1 MSSSMSF
8 SVTLLDLA
16 GFAALLLWGIHMVQT
31 GVLRALGPRLK
42 MLLGRALRHP
52 LQGFLAGAAVTTLL
66 QSSTATALMVS
77 GFTAAGLVALVPALA
92 VMLGANIGT
101 TLIVQA
107 LSFNVT
113 AFAPLAI
120 LGGLILFRRGAGT
133 GMRDIGRAL
142 IGLGLIVL
150 ALHHLVDLLR
160 PLEDAPSI
168 RMLMGAIATVPLLD
182 VMLAAILTWAVHSS
196 VAVVLITASLA
207 AQGVVP
213 PNAAIA
219 LVLGANL
226 GSAIAPVVEAMG
238 KDDPPALRLPVGN
251 LINRLAGVA
260 IGLALIDPIGRLM
273 VTWQPDPARVAVDFH
288 TLFNAL
294 TALAFLPLLAPFA
307 RLLEWLYPDRED
319 EADPAR
325 PRYLL
330 PAAVDM
336 PVVALGAAA
345 REALR
350 LADALDGML
359 DKAECALIGGER
371 RRIAETRADDDLL
384 DRLNHEIRSYLA
396 ILDPDE
402 LSPADRRRVEEIL
415 AFSANMEQAADVV
428 SGRLM
433 RDAGKRFKRGI
444 AFPAAQEKE
453 LSDLFARL
461 KDNIRLA
468 ASLFMTADPRA
479 ARLLTLEKAAFRE
492 SETAAARLHFD
503 RLRQGLAPIADA
515 SGLGI
520 DIVRDLKLVNSHVVA
535 AAAYPVLART
545 GELRE
550 TRLVDP
556 AAELSG
562 R

>member
-1 MSSSMSF
+1 MSF

-42 MLLGRALRHP
+42 QVLRRALRNP
-52 LQGFLAGAAVTTLL
+52 LQGFATGALVTTLL

-77 GFTAAGLVALVPALA
+77 GFAAAGLVGLVPALA

-101 TLIVQA
+101 TLIVQV
-107 LSFNVT
+107 LSFDVM
-113 AFAPLAI
+113 ALAPAAI
-120 LGGLILFRRGAGT
+120 LAGLVMFRRGAGSA
-133 GMRDIGRAL
+133 MRDLGRVL

-182 VMLAAILTWAVHSS
+182 VMLAAVLTWAVHSS

-226 GSAIAPVVEAMG
+226 GSAIAPVLEALG
-238 KDDPPALRLPVGN
+238 RDDPTALRLPVGN
-251 LINRLAGVA
+251 LLNRLAGVA
-260 IGLALIDPIGRLM
+260 LGLALLEPIGRLM
-273 VTWQPDPARVAVDFH
+273 VVWQPDPARVAVDFH
-288 TLFNAL
+288 TLFNVV
-294 TALAFLPLLAPFA
+294 TALLFLPLLGPFA
-307 RLLEWLYPDRED
+307 RLLERLYPERED
-319 EADPAR
+319 PADPSR
-325 PRYLL
+325 PRYL
-330 PAAVDM
+330 AMEAQEM

-350 LADALDGML
+350 LADALEEML
-359 DKAECALIGGER
+359 EKAERALIAGDR
-371 RRIAETRADDDLL
+371 RRIAETREGDDVL
-384 DRLNHEIRSYLA
+384 DRLNREIRSYLA
-396 ILDPDE
+396 TLDPDE

-415 AFSANMEQAADVV
+415 AFAANMEQAADVV
-428 SGRLM
+428 CGRLM
-433 RDAGKRFKRGI
+433 SDAGKRLKRGI
-444 AFPAAQEKE
+444 AFSGEEETE
-453 LSDLFARL
+453 LRGLIERL
-461 KDNIRLA
+461 RANIRLA
-468 ASLFMTADPRA
+468 SSLFMTADPRA
-479 ARLLTLEKAAFRE
+479 ARLLALEKTAFRD
-492 SETAAARLHFD
+492 SETVAARTHFD
-503 RLRQGLAPIADA
+503 RLRQGLAPIADG
-515 SGLGI
+515 SGLQI
-520 DIVRDLKLVNSHVVA
+520 DVVRALKLVNSHVVA

-550 TRLVDP
+550 TRLADTP
-556 AAELSG
+556 
-562 R
+562 

>member
-1 MSSSMSF
+1 MSF
-8 SVTLLDLA
+8 SVTLVDLA
-16 GFAALLLWGIHMVQT
+16 GFAALLLWGVHMVQT
-31 GVLRALGPRLK
+31 GVMRALGPRLK
-42 MLLGRALRHP
+42 VVLRRALRNP
-52 LQGFLAGAAVTTLL
+52 VRGFCAGIAVTTLL
-66 QSSTATALMVS
+66 QSSTATALVVS
-77 GFTAAGLVALVPALA
+77 GFAASGLVALVPALA

-107 LSFNVT
+107 LSFDVT
-113 AFAPLAI
+113 AFAPVAI
-120 LGGLILFRRGAGT
+120 LAGLIMFRRGAAT
-133 GMRDIGRAL
+133 LMRDLGRAA

-168 RMLMGAIATVPLLD
+168 RMLMGVIATVPLLD
-182 VMLAAILTWAVHSS
+182 VILAAVLTWAVHSS

-226 GSAIAPVVEAMG
+226 GSAIAPVVQAMG
-238 KDDPPALRLPVGN
+238 RDDRAALRLPVGN

-260 IGLALIDPIGRLM
+260 VGLALIEPIGALM

-288 TLFNAL
+288 TVFNIV
-294 TALAFLPLLAPFA
+294 TALAFLPLLGPFA

-325 PRYLL
+325 PRYLA
-330 PAAVDM
+330 PAADA

-350 LADALDGML
+350 LADALDEML
-359 DKAECALIGGER
+359 DKAARALLGGER
-371 RRIAETRADDDLL
+371 RRIAEARDDDDIL
-384 DRLNHEIRSYLA
+384 DRLNREIRSYLA
-396 ILDPDE
+396 LLDPDE
-402 LSPADRRRVEEIL
+402 LSATDRRRVEEIL

-433 RDAGKRFKRGI
+433 TDARKRLKRGI
-444 AFPAAQEKE
+444 AFSPAEEKE
-453 LSDLFARL
+453 LAALFERL
-461 KDNIRLA
+461 KANIRLA
-468 ASLFMTADPRA
+468 TSLFMTADPRA
-479 ARLLTLEKAAFRE
+479 ARLLALEKAAFRD

-503 RLRQGLAPIADA
+503 RLRQGLAILADA

-535 AAAYPVLART
+535 ASAYPVLART
-545 GELRE
+545 GELRD
-550 TRLVDP
+550 TRLADQP
-556 AAELSG
+556 QSC
-562 R
+562 